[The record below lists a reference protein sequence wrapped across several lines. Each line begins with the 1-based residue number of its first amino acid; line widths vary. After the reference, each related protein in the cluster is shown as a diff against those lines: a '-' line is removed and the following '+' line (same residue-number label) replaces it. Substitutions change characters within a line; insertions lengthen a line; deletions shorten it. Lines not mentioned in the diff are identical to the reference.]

1 MSVADDALASP
12 MKSGSPAGSG
22 QDRQV
27 WPFHRRAT
35 GAPAPPGLVPPKVQA
50 SARLSA
56 TTAEN
61 PEASA
66 GEP

>member
-1 MSVADDALASP
+1 MSVGDDALASP
-12 MKSGSPAGSG
+12 MKSDSPDGSG

-27 WPFHRRAT
+27 SPFHRRAT
-35 GAPAPPGLVPPKVQA
+35 GAPAPPGLVPPKAQA

-56 TTAEN
+56 MTAEN

-66 GEP
+66 GAP